1 MEVVKNCLSMVDVS
15 YFAGK
20 CVIVAN
26 TKGTVQYYTRF
37 TIVKILT
44 VEIGQKIPNSNELF
58 FFLFLKNNLLGKFIS
73 PSLFVCPSV
82 LE

>member
-58 FFLFLKNNLLGKFIS
+58 FFLFLKNNFLGEFIGITFS
-73 PSLFVCPSV
+73 VCLSLCS
-82 LE
+82 

>member
-26 TKGTVQYYTRF
+26 TKGTVQYYTRI

-58 FFLFLKNNLLGKFIS
+58 FFLFLKNNFLGEFIGITFS
-73 PSLFVCPSV
+73 VCLSLCS
-82 LE
+82 